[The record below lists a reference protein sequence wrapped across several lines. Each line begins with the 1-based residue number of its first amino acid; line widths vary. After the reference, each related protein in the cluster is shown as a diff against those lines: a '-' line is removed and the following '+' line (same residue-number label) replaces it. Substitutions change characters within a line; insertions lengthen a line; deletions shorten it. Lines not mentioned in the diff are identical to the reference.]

1 MACLVRRIGDQRV
14 VVGQLLLIVS
24 VALFPLLPL
33 EMAGADEPPLE
44 TITFQPSAVDFVN
57 PERGFFHFRDL
68 TNTSGY
74 NTVRS
79 QGHSLIYGRILA
91 NNFRNAPFSQ
101 AFLNQIQAGF
111 NAARANGIKVKPRVA
126 YNDDGGADAPKSVI
140 LNHIQQLKPL
150 WEANKDV
157 IYTMDAGFIGGWGE
171 WHSSTNGLDNNTDR
185 TEILSAILDA
195 LPADRM
201 VGIRTPHYKRAIFNG
216 SPAND
221 TLKITA
227 ANAFDGSN
235 LSRVGHLNDCF
246 LASAT
251 DFGTYVTFGWTREEE
266 LTYIGGESK
275 YAPHGGETCADS
287 SFCLS
292 TNAISEMQQLHTDYL
307 NYDYNPDVIQRW
319 QNEGSLDEISKRLGY
334 RYELQTASLPD
345 AVKPSGLL
353 ELEFTIDNIG
363 FGELFNPRHVEIT
376 LENNLSGE
384 ISSAPLQ
391 IDPRFWSGG
400 TSNEVLAVLSV
411 PEDMEEGTYTVGIK
425 MPDYEASL
433 NGDIRYS
440 IRFANDGVW
449 DGDTGVN
456 ILKTDLQISE
466 SAPGASYQV
475 GAEFAEVLDTSTLLL
490 AGDFD
495 ADGDVDGRDFMAWQR
510 GFGGSQADDLADWQA
525 NFGASPGTLLNVQ
538 AIPEPGS
545 LTMASLFLI
554 GTVILRLRAS
564 RVHDSSSW
572 RSSKAQ

>member
-1 MACLVRRIGDQRV
+1 V
-14 VVGQLLLIVS
+14 VSLAVLAS
-24 VALFPLLPL
+24 LPL
-33 EMAGADEPPLE
+33 KLAVAEEPPLE
-44 TITFQPSAVDFVN
+44 TITFQPSTVDFVN
-57 PERGFFHFRDL
+57 PERGFYHFRDL

-79 QGHSLIYGRILA
+79 QNHSLIYGRILA
-91 NNFRNAPFSQ
+91 SSFRNTPFSP

-157 IYTMDAGFIGGWGE
+157 IYSMDAGFIGGWGE
-171 WHSSTNGLDNNTDR
+171 WHSSTNGLDTNANR
-185 TEILSAILDA
+185 TEILNAILDA

-201 VGIRTPHYKRAIFNG
+201 VNIRTPHYKRAIFNG

-221 TLKITA
+221 TLKITS

-266 LTYIGGESK
+266 LTYIGGESR

-287 SFCLS
+287 PFCAS
-292 TNAISEMQQLHTDYL
+292 ANAIYEMEQLHTDYL
-307 NYDYNPDVIQRW
+307 NYDYQPAVIQRW

-334 RYELQTASLPD
+334 RYEMQTAGLPA
-345 AVKPSGLL
+345 AVKPSGIL
-353 ELEFTIDNIG
+353 ELEFTIDNVG
-363 FGELFNPRHVEIT
+363 FGELFNPRNVEIT
-376 LENNLSGE
+376 LKNNLTGV

-400 TSNEVLAVLSV
+400 TSNDVQALLSV
-411 PEDMEEGTYTVGIK
+411 PDDMPEGTYTVGIK
-425 MPDYEASL
+425 MADFEASL
-433 NGDIRYS
+433 SNDIRYS

-449 DGDTGVN
+449 DSVAGINV
-456 ILKTDLQISE
+456 LKTNLQISQ
-466 SAPGASYQV
+466 SAPGTSYQV
-475 GAEFAEVLDTSTLLL
+475 AGFAEVLDINSLLL

-495 ADGDVDGRDFMAWQR
+495 ADGDVDGRDFLVWQR
-510 GFGGSQADDLADWQA
+510 GAGTLYQADDLADWQENYGMSLA
-525 NFGASPGTLLNVQ
+525 PLAELQTV
-538 AIPEPGS
+538 PEPS
-545 LTMASLFLI
+545 STVIASLLVFGML
-554 GTVILRLRAS
+554 VPRR
-564 RVHDSSSW
+564 R
-572 RSSKAQ
+572 KA